1 MSVQNSSDF
10 CLKMSNLLF
19 EICAINECKVKA
31 KIQDTMP
38 KSRNSKIC
46 HCVGRFIIETDDLSR
61 RIIRMI
67 DHPSDIDHPSWY
79 EYKTNYPD
87 ELCKS
92 PIETCTCFWITAF
105 FQIIWKTLLNTS
117 ISKV

>member
-19 EICAINECKVKA
+19 EVCAINECKVKA

-46 HCVGRFIIETDDLSR
+46 HCMGRFIIETDDLSR
-61 RIIRMI
+61 RIIRLM
-67 DHPSDIDHPSWY
+67 DHPSDRSSV
-79 EYKTNYPD
+79 
-87 ELCKS
+87 L
-92 PIETCTCFWITAF
+92 
-105 FQIIWKTLLNTS
+105 
-117 ISKV
+117 V